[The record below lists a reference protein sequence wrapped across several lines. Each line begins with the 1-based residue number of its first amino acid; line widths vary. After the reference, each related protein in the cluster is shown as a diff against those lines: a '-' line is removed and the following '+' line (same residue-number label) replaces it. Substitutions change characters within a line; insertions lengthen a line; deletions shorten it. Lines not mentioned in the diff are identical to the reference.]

1 MATTYN
7 PGTSSTS
14 TTTTGSSQV
23 GNGSQNAP
31 MTDRASTAAHSAVDS
46 IASKAATAEEKI
58 RQTASNSQNTFHQK
72 EEEIK
77 QQLSQSLDRTRQM
90 TQQNPLATIGIAFAA
105 GMLFSSLLRRSR

>member
-14 TTTTGSSQV
+14 TTTAGSSQV
-23 GNGSQNAP
+23 GNSSHNAP

-46 IASKAATAEEKI
+46 IADKAATAEEKI
-58 RQTASNSQNTFHQK
+58 RQTAANSQGTFKQK

-77 QQLSQSLDRTRQM
+77 QQVSQSMDRTREM
-90 TQQNPLATIGIAFAA
+90 AKQNPLATIGVAFAA